1 MNTIKNAF
9 YINLEERTDRKIH
22 VENQLKNIGIKAE
35 RFNAIKLPDGRIG
48 CSMSHLKCLQMAKQR
63 GWDHLLIIEDDIE
76 FTNPQVFVQQF
87 NKFLTL
93 TKKTDWDVVL
103 LAGNNMP
110 PYKVVADYC
119 VKVTKCQTTTSYLV
133 NSNYFDTLIE
143 NIKEG
148 IKLLMREP
156 DSHRLYAID
165 KYWFQ
170 LQKKDRWFLITPLT
184 VTQRQDYSNIEKRVT
199 NFVNVMLDLDKKEFF
214 MRNLE
219 QINQAEQQLSRQP
232 TSPQQIDQFQ
242 QLQKMREQI
251 EEDLKFFDRD
261 PTI

>member
-35 RFNAIKLPDGRIG
+35 RFNAIKLSDGRIG
-48 CSMSHLKCLQMAKQR
+48 CSMSHLKCLQMAKER
-63 GWDHLLIIEDDIE
+63 GWGHLLIIEDDIE

-87 NKFLTL
+87 NNFLTL

-119 VKVTKCQTTTSYLV
+119 VKVTKCQTTTGYLV

-148 IKLLMREP
+148 VKLLMKEP
-156 DSHRLYAID
+156 DNHRLYAVD

-199 NFVNVMLDLDKKEFF
+199 NFVNIMLDLDKKEFF
-214 MRNLE
+214 MKNLE
-219 QINQAEQQLSRQP
+219 QINEAEQQLSRQP
-232 TSPQQIDQFQ
+232 TCPQQIEQFQ
-242 QLQKMREQI
+242 QLQKMKEQI
-251 EEDLKFFDRD
+251 EEELKFFDRD